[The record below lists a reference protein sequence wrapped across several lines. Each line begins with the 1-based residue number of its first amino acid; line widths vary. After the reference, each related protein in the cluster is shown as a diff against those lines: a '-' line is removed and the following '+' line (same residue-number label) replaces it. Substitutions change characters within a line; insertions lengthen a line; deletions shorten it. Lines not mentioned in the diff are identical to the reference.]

1 MSTPRTAARSPA
13 TRPLLWLSAG
23 VALLVLYAALSAFE
37 VGGIGQPTDIGG
49 GLIPL
54 VGLILIV
61 TGLIKLVLALV
72 RSRGSGR

>member
-1 MSTPRTAARSPA
+1 
-13 TRPLLWLSAG
+13 